1 MDTAD
6 FWFDP
11 RCPFAW
17 LTSRWILEVEQV
29 RDIHVRWHVM
39 SLAYLN
45 QDRDI
50 PDDYRKSLEG
60 AWGPVRVLI
69 AAEQQHGNEV
79 LLPLYT
85 AMGGRIHLQKQP
97 VDRQLVE
104 ESLVD
109 AGLPGA
115 LADAMDDPSY
125 DEAVIRS
132 HHEGMDQVGDDVGTP
147 TIAINGTAFFGP
159 VITRIPR
166 GEDAGRLWDGAVLVA
181 GTPGFF
187 EIKRT
192 RTESPV
198 FT

>member
-1 MDTAD
+1 VDTAV

-45 QDRDI
+45 QDRDV
-50 PDDYRKSLEG
+50 PEDYRKSLEG

-69 AAEQQHGNEV
+69 AAEQQHGHEA
-79 LLPLYT
+79 LLPRYT
-85 AMGGRIHLQKQP
+85 AMGERIHRQKQP
-97 VDRQLVE
+97 VDRELVE
-104 ESLVD
+104 ESLAA
-109 AGLPGA
+109 AGLPVA
-115 LADAMDDPSY
+115 LADAMEDPSY
-125 DEAVIRS
+125 DDAVIRS

-147 TIAINGTAFFGP
+147 TIAINGMAFFGP

-166 GEDAGRLWDGAVLVA
+166 GEDAGRLWDGCVQVA
-181 GTPGFF
+181 SFPEFF
-187 EIKRT
+187 ELKRT
-192 RTESPV
+192 RTGELD
-198 FT
+198 FD